1 MNKLVE
7 LKSEICSALR
17 QDLSNSEKQKLGEL
31 FSLVDTLLLN
41 KFEKVNSKDFNS
53 LYKEV
58 LGKLVRNPNSKD
70 AKLMLDRIKNADVSE
85 NGFVYMKLL
94 QIKIILE
101 GYNNT
106 TKIVK
111 LIEEINYAEEYR

>member
-1 MNKLVE
+1 VNKLVE

-17 QDLSNSEKQKLGEL
+17 QDLSNNEKQKLSEL

-41 KFEKVNSKDFNS
+41 KFEKVNSKDFNY

-58 LGKLVRNPNSKD
+58 LGKLVRNPNNKD
-70 AKLMLDRIKNADVSE
+70 AKLMLDRIKNVDVSE

-106 TKIVK
+106 VKIVK